1 MSDENPVPDAAPAN
15 GDVLLRVENLVK
27 YFPARS
33 AGLVARREYVHAVDG
48 VSMTVRRGQ
57 TFGVVG
63 ETGCGKST
71 LARCIARLHDVT
83 SGRIVFDGQDITRF
97 SERRMRPLRR
107 EIQMIFQDP
116 IGSLNPRRRV
126 GSIIGDPFAIHGLAS
141 GAERTRRVQELM
153 ERVGLNP
160 EHYNRFPAEFSG
172 GQRQRIGVARA
183 LAFRPK
189 LIICDEPVSALD
201 ASIQA
206 QVINL
211 LADLQAEFGLTYIF
225 IAHDLSVVRHVSH
238 TVAVMYLGQ
247 LVETAPVEE
256 VFTRPRHPYTGA
268 LLSAVSVPGPDR
280 SGEREQIVL
289 VGDVP
294 SPVAPPSG
302 CRFHPRCPKAAPV
315 CVAEAPP
322 LEPHP
327 GDGPEHPAAC
337 HLPLAV
343 AEDLAEFPPTMS
355 RLTIAEE
362 QRVIDVGG
370 SVPPDASVPGAT
382 GVTGM
387 VGAARAAGSG
397 PAMSTVRDSAGP
409 ATAAETALVAGER
422 PAGKKIEGRSP
433 WRLAYERLRSDRSA
447 KIAAG
452 TILVIVL
459 LAIFAPVF
467 AAITGHGPDQ
477 QFINIGEN
485 ATGGPVPP
493 SGTFWFGTD
502 SNGRDLFVRVLYGAR
517 VSLLVGVLATA
528 ISVALGVVFGLAA
541 GYIGGFVDSLIARVI
556 DVMLSIPLLLIAIS
570 VAYISGPGIWLVI
583 VIVGVLSFTYLARI
597 VRGQVISLKEKE
609 YIQAARALGAGPWRI
624 MFTDL
629 LPNVMAQVIVY
640 ASLLIPLAIVTEAAL
655 SFLGV
660 GVPPPTPDW
669 GQMINDASGYYQYGY
684 WWYLL
689 FPSLALLI
697 TTLAFNIFGDSVRD
711 AFDPR
716 GARLF
721 V

>member
-1 MSDENPVPDAAPAN
+1 M
-15 GDVLLRVENLVK
+15 
-27 YFPARS
+27 
-33 AGLVARREYVHAVDG
+33 
-48 VSMTVRRGQ
+48 
-57 TFGVVG
+57 
-63 ETGCGKST
+63 
-71 LARCIARLHDVT
+71 
-83 SGRIVFDGQDITRF
+83 
-97 SERRMRPLRR
+97 
-107 EIQMIFQDP
+107 
-116 IGSLNPRRRV
+116 
-126 GSIIGDPFAIHGLAS
+126 
-141 GAERTRRVQELM
+141 
-153 ERVGLNP
+153 
-160 EHYNRFPAEFSG
+160 
-172 GQRQRIGVARA
+172 
-183 LAFRPK
+183 
-189 LIICDEPVSALD
+189 SALD
-201 ASIQA
+201 ASVQA

-247 LVETAPVEE
+247 LVEIAPVEE
-256 VFTRPRHPYTGA
+256 VFIRPRHPYTSA
-268 LLSAVSVPGPDR
+268 LLSAVPVPGPDR
-280 SGEREQIVL
+280 PGEREQIVL

-337 HLPLAV
+337 HLPMAV
-343 AEDLAEFPPTMS
+343 AENLAEFRPT
-355 RLTIAEE
+355 I
-362 QRVIDVGG
+362 
-370 SVPPDASVPGAT
+370 
-382 GVTGM
+382 
-387 VGAARAAGSG
+387 AAGSG
-397 PAMSTVRDSAGP
+397 QAMSTVRGIAGP
-409 ATAAETALVAGER
+409 APAAGTAHAAGVE

-433 WRLAYERLRSDRSA
+433 WRLAYQRLRSDRSA

-459 LAIFAPVF
+459 LAICAPVF

-485 ATGGPVPP
+485 ASGGPVPP

-528 ISVALGVVFGLAA
+528 ISVALG
-541 GYIGGFVDSLIARVI
+541 
-556 DVMLSIPLLLIAIS
+556 
-570 VAYISGPGIWLVI
+570 
-583 VIVGVLSFTYLARI
+583 
-597 VRGQVISLKEKE
+597 
-609 YIQAARALGAGPWRI
+609 GPWRI

-655 SFLGV
+655 SFLGL
-660 GVPPPTPDW
+660 GVPPPAPDW
-669 GQMINDASGYYQYGY
+669 GQMISDASGYYQYGY

-697 TTLAFNIFGDSVRD
+697 STLAFNIFGDSVRD

-716 GARLF
+716 GGRLF